1 MENKSSFIKAFPF
14 TWLITFIVTL
24 ILWLVFSK
32 VEGVSFLLGSA
43 TSLMTMS
50 MLYKSVYKF
59 DEKNVSK
66 AQKKAVANYAFRF
79 LIYAIVL
86 IVSALFDGLSIY
98 ATAGGL
104 LTFKIV
110 LQVLLFVEKNGDKN
124 D

>member
-14 TWLITFIVTL
+14 TWVITFIVTL